1 VGLIAA
7 GILER
12 RRVAAAIRP
21 AQGPICPSPEDDVLS
36 ARTALGKSAYQSP
49 GERLEVVMMEPVRV
63 RAQMSS

>member
-1 VGLIAA
+1 MTWWAL
-7 GILER
+7 LTR
-12 RRVAAAIRP
+12 RSRA
-21 AQGPICPSPEDDVLS
+21 LS